1 MSPPG
6 TYRTCR
12 AKLTMSVDGGKADL
26 ALGCVEVS
34 FWDPKRTSADLI
46 GCIVGKLGAV
56 YDDETCPERLRK
68 NWCSSDAGME

>member
-1 MSPPG
+1 LVVKPTCGMNV
-6 TYRTCR
+6 RT
-12 AKLTMSVDGGKADL
+12 SQ
-26 ALGCVEVS
+26 
-34 FWDPKRTSADLI
+34 FDPKRTSADLI

>member
-1 MSPPG
+1 MSDLSSLSG
-6 TYRTCR
+6 EELKFDFGAVR
-12 AKLTMSVDGGKADL
+12 SVD
-26 ALGCVEVS
+26 
-34 FWDPKRTSADLI
+34 DPKRTSADLI